1 MEINIGSPLNV
12 WARKQVCEGLNSARS
27 LPKQLQ
33 LPCLINTKRLKSSTT
48 TAISELATDT
58 LRANF

>member
-1 MEINIGSPLNV
+1 MKYKGSPLNV
-12 WARKQVCEGLNSARS
+12 WTQKQVREGLNSARS
-27 LPKQLQ
+27 LSKQLQ
-33 LPCLINTKRLKSSTT
+33 LPCLINRKRLESSTT